1 MHFFSF
7 KDEDKK
13 RGKEKLSPN
22 NSIKSSTNLPKTPS
36 RAWKNVGNVVDAKKA
51 ANRLTSE
58 SDSKDEDQKRGKDRL
73 SPNNSKKS
81 TENLPKTPSRAW
93 KDVGNVVD
101 AKMAAKTMTSKPNSF
116 KGSVKSD
123 GNIPLLSYEYF
134 HKLVLAI

>member
-101 AKMAAKTMTSKPNSF
+101 AKRAANKISSERDRLSSDSSTKSIDNSSKTPSKCFS
-116 KGSVKSD
+116 
-123 GNIPLLSYEYF
+123 
-134 HKLVLAI
+134 